1 MSLRSCLLRLVVVA
15 GATIGV
21 ALVVAITTTRRRAVS
36 VEEHGSGW
44 HKNRLVGAENEKRNL
59 QIVLSD
65 DQPTAPFHGGD
76 RAWSPREDR
85 EGPTKHS
92 HHRHPH
98 NDNHHH
104 GHQDHESNDDDD
116 DSGDDNNDDDD
127 GDDKDNKDSD
137 DESESSSQS
146 SSGQEAAAIQ
156 SSVVT
161 NLDGVNIGN
170 TITIINIGGGLAN
183 SSGSGDSG
191 SNGQPSNG
199 FAVSDTDRS
208 AITSAAV
215 RAFCGSIGC
224 NLSNVKD
231 FLIFPMVASHT
242 KTKKTRAKKRKQRAS
257 SRGKKRSPSWKKPA
271 LTSLLDLSPVDRSM
285 LALGLKSKT
294 LHDQAKV
301 LAKGLKETKLKLA
314 KVKHQNGELAAT
326 DRERLKLD
334 KQLEKQLEVATVS
347 GGHVMEEY
355 MHLHMLMPMRMGC
368 NVDTANWFRR

>member
-224 NLSNVKD
+224 NLSNGTETTAD
-231 FLIFPMVASHT
+231 PAPSSMMPLIGGGSPVRGNEAQYELPGFTSGSGAVT
-242 KTKKTRAKKRKQRAS
+242 IGRAK
-257 SRGKKRSPSWKKPA
+257 W
-271 LTSLLDLSPVDRSM
+271 LLLVAI
-285 LALGLKSKT
+285 L
-294 LHDQAKV
+294 V
-301 LAKGLKETKLKLA
+301 
-314 KVKHQNGELAAT
+314 
-326 DRERLKLD
+326 
-334 KQLEKQLEVATVS
+334 QLRYS
-347 GGHVMEEY
+347 
-355 MHLHMLMPMRMGC
+355 
-368 NVDTANWFRR
+368 